1 MKSTSSRVTGGSES
15 GEDGWARLD
24 AADLAFTP
32 VVGGGAVEQVVLRL
46 GRAIGSGVLPP
57 GGRLPSE
64 PVLAASLGVAVT
76 TLRQALAVMREAGYL
91 ETRRGRGGGSFVAT
105 DAEQVLAAFT
115 RGARSV
121 GEPALRALTDWR
133 RAVGGEAAALAAR
146 RRTDRDLAVLRD
158 HAAAVAAALGDF
170 PAFRIA
176 DARFHVAVAEAARSP
191 RLLEAET
198 ALQVE
203 LNEVLQSVMGPV
215 VADRRSHDEHEAL
228 LSAIERGDGDAAREV
243 AVRHVEGTYDDV
255 VGLLLGRLPG
265 SPGARSRPSTWAVS
279 PPGRDSSRRS
289 SKPSRR

>member
-1 MKSTSSRVTGGSES
+1 MKSTSSRVPIDCADTGAT
-15 GEDGWARLD
+15 ARVE
-24 AADLAFTP
+24 AADLAFSP
-32 VVGGGAVEQVVLRL
+32 VPGGGAVEQVVLRL

-64 PVLAASLGVAVT
+64 PALAASLGVAVT

-115 RGARSV
+115 RGTRPIS
-121 GEPALRALTDWR
+121 EPGLRALTDWR

-146 RRTDRDLAVLRD
+146 RRTDRDLAVLRE
-158 HAAAVAAALGDF
+158 HAAAVEAALGDF

-176 DARFHVAVAEAARSP
+176 DARFHVAVAETARSP

-198 ALQVE
+198 ALQGE
-203 LNEVLQSVMGPV
+203 LNEVLQAVMGPV
-215 VADRRSHDEHEAL
+215 IADRRSHEEHEHL
-228 LSAIERGDGDAAREV
+228 LAAIRRGDADAARE
-243 AVRHVEGTYDDV
+243 AVTRHVEGTYDYV

-265 SPGARSRPSTWAVS
+265 SSDPRSDGP
-279 PPGRDSSRRS
+279 
-289 SKPSRR
+289 